1 MKSGMLAEAFLGL
14 QKNDFS
20 EGTLKIYEEK
30 VHKSYI
36 KDELYRVRNFHQT
49 LSKGSNL
56 SASFPAG
63 INGGGD

>member
-1 MKSGMLAEAFLGL
+1 MKSGMLAAEAAFLGL

-49 LSKGSNL
+49 LSKEC
-56 SASFPAG
+56 
-63 INGGGD
+63 